1 MKKIVNIVIDASG
14 SMVED
19 GKNAVVKYLLNGIIS
34 ASKKNEFKDLE
45 FELFQWGKETKK
57 IDNIEKARINF
68 AGKSDTKGL
77 VILENILNVNKPILL
92 ISDGN
97 FDSDEK
103 EKIKCFGKK
112 IITIFV
118 GVDANKSILQSIS
131 TDTTVFSAED
141 LFQALRELQD

>member
-1 MKKIVNIVIDASG
+1 MKKIVNIVVDASG

-57 IDNIEKARINF
+57 IDNIEKAKINF
-68 AGKSDTKGL
+68 AGKSDIKGL
-77 VILENILNVNKPILL
+77 VILENLLNVNKPILL

-103 EKIKCFGKK
+103 EKIKCFAKK

-118 GVDANKSILQSIS
+118 GVDANKSILQNIS
-131 TDTTVFSAED
+131 TDTTVFSVED